1 MLILIETY
9 MEDVDMKSNK
19 SFKNNYECQ
28 EYFDKTRSTV
38 ASYATVRSILYL

>member
-28 EYFDKTRSTV
+28 EYFDKTR
-38 ASYATVRSILYL
+38 